1 MASRDTICSQCGRP
15 ISELNQMFCGNCG
28 TRLSSEP
35 NPGSMVTVSAV
46 PIDRMISFVGAIQF
60 GFRRYFDFRGRSTRA
75 EFWWWVLFTV
85 IVVIGLTLVDV
96 SLGTYDHEHDS
107 GLLSGLFR
115 LATLIPSLSVGARR
129 LHDINRS
136 GWWQLMW
143 LIGWL
148 IVPAVILI
156 IWFCRKSNMQNDSMD
171 A

>member
-1 MASRDTICSQCGRP
+1 MASRDNICLQCGRA
-15 ISELNQMFCGNCG
+15 ISEPNQTYCGNCG

-35 NPGSMVTVSAV
+35 NPGAMVTAGTVPSA
-46 PIDRMISFVGAIQF
+46 RMISFVAAIQF
-60 GFRRYFDFRGRSTRA
+60 GFRRYFDFSGRSTRA
-75 EFWWWVLFTV
+75 EFWWWILFTV
-85 IVVIGLTLVDV
+85 IVVIALTLVDV
-96 SLGTYDHEHDS
+96 SLGTYDHENDA

-115 LATLIPSLSVGARR
+115 LATLIPSLSLGARR

-143 LIGWL
+143 LISWL

-156 IWFCRKSNMQNDSMD
+156 IWFCRKSNMQNDSTD

>member
-1 MASRDTICSQCGRP
+1 MASSDTICSQCGQP
-15 ISELNQMFCGNCG
+15 IAESNQTFCGNCG
-28 TRLSSEP
+28 TRLPSELNIGP
-35 NPGSMVTVSAV
+35 IVTTETTPS
-46 PIDRMISFVGAIQF
+46 PRMISFVGAIQF
-60 GFRRYFDFRGRSTRA
+60 GFRHYFDFRGRSTRA

-85 IVVIGLTLVDV
+85 IVVIGLSLVDV
-96 SLGTYDHEHDS
+96 SLGTYDEETG

-115 LATLIPSLSVGARR
+115 LATLIPSMAVGARR

-156 IWFCRKSNMQNDSMD
+156 IWFCKKSVIQNDSMNT
-171 A
+171 

>member
-1 MASRDTICSQCGRP
+1 MASRDTICSQCGEP
-15 ISELNQMFCGNCG
+15 ISEPNQTYCGNCG
-28 TRLSSEP
+28 TRLYSEP
-35 NPGSMVTVSAV
+35 NLGSMVTARTV
-46 PIDRMISFVGAIQF
+46 PAARMISFVGAIQF

-96 SLGTYDHEHDS
+96 SLGTYDHENDV

-115 LATLIPSLSVGARR
+115 LATLIPGLAVGARR

-156 IWFCRKSNMQNDSMD
+156 IWSCRKSDMQNDSTE